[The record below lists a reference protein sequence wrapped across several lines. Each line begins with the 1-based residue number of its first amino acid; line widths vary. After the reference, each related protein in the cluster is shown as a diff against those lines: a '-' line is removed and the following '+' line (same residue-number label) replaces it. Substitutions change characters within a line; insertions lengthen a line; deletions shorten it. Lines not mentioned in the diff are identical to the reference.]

1 MKRFLAIAAVILLAV
16 PQVLLSQDKDGDLDA
31 KYAAELLPAGTRA
44 PEFEILDM
52 NGKTVRLSDF
62 RGSYVVLDFWATWC
76 PDCRA
81 DVPALKETVKKYGS
95 KKIRFISISSDTD
108 REKWVSYVKEN
119 KMKWTHVSELVP
131 RKESKVSADYRVRW
145 IPSVYVID
153 PEGKVLLGTVVLRK
167 VDDLLAGI
175 SGRGA

>member
-1 MKRFLAIAAVILLAV
+1 MKKLILFAALFLSAATALY
-16 PQVLLSQDKDGDLDA
+16 SQNEDLDA
-31 KYAAELLPAGTRA
+31 TYATELLPAGTLA
-44 PEFEILDM
+44 PEFEIQDM
-52 NGKTVRLSDF
+52 SGKTVRLSDF

-81 DVPALKETVKKYGS
+81 DVPALKEIVKKYGS

-153 PEGKVLLGTVVLRK
+153 PEGKILLGTVVLPK
-167 VDDLLAGI
+167 VDNLLAGI

>member
-1 MKRFLAIAAVILLAV
+1 MKIKLFLSLAAALLLGAV
-16 PQVLLSQDKDGDLDA
+16 SLRAQEAKDLDPQYA
-31 KYAAELLPAGTRA
+31 KDLIKSGQAPDFTLPGT
-44 PEFEILDM
+44 D
-52 NGKTVRLSDF
+52 GKTYSLKDF
-62 RGSYVVLDFWATWC
+62 RGKTLIIDFWATWC

-81 DVPALKETVKKYGS
+81 DVPALKEIVKKYGS

-108 REKWVSYVKEN
+108 KEKWVSYVKEN

-153 PEGKVLLGTVVLRK
+153 PEGKILLGTVVLPK
-167 VDDLLAGI
+167 VEALL
-175 SGRGA
+175 STL